1 MKNINKYFKDKDLEV
16 KYLDGYDIH
25 INRELLLEIIKEI
38 QIDTI
43 RETCQACANSAEA
56 DVTFQEWGKECQLDA
71 SEYRVYI
78 IKSSILSVADKLIKR
93 ITMIAYKLFRVFKR
107 RFYIFSVY

>member
-1 MKNINKYFKDKDLEV
+1 MKPINDYFKNKDLRV

-43 RETCQACANSAEA
+43 KTTVQACADSAEA
-56 DVTFQEWGKECQLDA
+56 DMELLGDLARESIESGEPFL
-71 SEYRVYI
+71 SEEDYEVYV
-78 IKSSILSVADKLIKR
+78 IKSSILEVADKLIKE
-93 ITMIAYKLFRVFKR
+93 LE
-107 RFYIFSVY
+107 